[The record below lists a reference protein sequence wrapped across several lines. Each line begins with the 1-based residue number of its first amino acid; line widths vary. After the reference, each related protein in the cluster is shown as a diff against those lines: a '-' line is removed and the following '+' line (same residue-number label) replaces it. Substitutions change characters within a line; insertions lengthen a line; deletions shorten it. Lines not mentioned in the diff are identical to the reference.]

1 MAERVQAV
9 SPVSDATGL
18 DTQSGAR
25 ERAPQDLAAWHPGA
39 AAGSEAEAL
48 RLAVRDAQGALAI
61 DQEGTA
67 ARVNELLGALK
78 PGEENGRLLL
88 DLLETDALAGLR
100 DAKGKLCRQ
109 EAVRALLRLGFPWA
123 LEIDPDALAWFRAV
137 ESPGGRRGRMVALA
151 LVLLAALGGGVAYYL
166 MLPQQ
171 PTSEEPTRHVPVVER
186 HLSAPAPSPPP
197 GVGTAPVPTPA
208 PPPLEHR
215 PPEARPPDERPQ
227 VPSSY
232 PNY

>member
-9 SPVSDATGL
+9 SPVGVVTGPGVDA
-18 DTQSGAR
+18 QPR
-25 ERAPQDLAAWHPGA
+25 DLAAWQPGPA
-39 AAGSEAEAL
+39 GAEGSEADEL
-48 RLAVRDAQGALAI
+48 RLAVRDAQGAVAI
-61 DQEGTA
+61 DQEATA
-67 ARVNELLGALK
+67 GRVNGLLGALK
-78 PGEENGRLLL
+78 PREENGRLLL

-100 DAKGKLCRQ
+100 DATGKLCRQ

-123 LEIDPDALAWFRAV
+123 LEIDPDTLDWFRSV
-137 ESPGGRRGRMVALA
+137 ESPGGRRGRLVALA

-171 PTSEEPTRHVPVVER
+171 PTNPDPISRPAVKAPAAPPTPGLLKPGEPPP
-186 HLSAPAPSPPP
+186 APAP
-197 GVGTAPVPTPA
+197 
-208 PPPLEHR
+208 LERR
-215 PPEARPPDERPQ
+215 PPEARPPEERPQ